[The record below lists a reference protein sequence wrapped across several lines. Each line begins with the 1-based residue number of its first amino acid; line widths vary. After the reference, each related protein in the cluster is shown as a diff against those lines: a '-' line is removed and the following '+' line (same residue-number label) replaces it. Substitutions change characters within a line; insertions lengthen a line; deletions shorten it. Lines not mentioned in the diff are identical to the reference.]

1 MTNLKQRLGALSLR
15 RLSENEKE
23 GVKIAFRFML
33 KHPVVLSTMMVTG
46 LLAAVFEGGTIG
58 LLGLAVSLLGEG
70 ESAGYGIEMPLFI
83 KQFIDDRFG
92 AISQG
97 IFVDRRNCSGSSN
110 SQRSA
115 GICEHPS
122 SD

>member
-1 MTNLKQRLGALSLR
+1 MTNLKGRLAVLSLR

-58 LLGLAVSLLGEG
+58 LLGLAVSLLSGGEP
-70 ESAGYGIEMPLFI
+70 AGYGIEMLLSI
-83 KQFIDDRFG
+83 KQFIDERLG
-92 AISQG
+92 VISQG
-97 IFVDRRNCSGSSN
+97 GMFLLIVGFEISSA
-110 SQRSA
+110 R
-115 GICEHPS
+115 
-122 SD
+122 